1 MEQTPITIQQD
12 ILTDNK
18 MEQTPIIIQQDLL
31 TDDKMEDIPTTIQ
44 QTLLTEEVFDDEKQ
58 ALRAAAALEPT
69 EILPEYQVDIVAET
83 NNDIIAFDSVSQPLD
98 ASPAYMSGA
107 TKLKNMIEQT
117 DELIVCPG
125 VYDGLSARIALRV
138 GFSAMYMTGAGTT
151 ASRLGQPDLGIA
163 HLHDMKEH
171 AEMIANLDPY
181 GPPLIADMDT
191 GYGGPIMIAN
201 SVKSYIRAGVA
212 GFHIEDQIMNKR
224 CGHLK
229 GKRVVPAEEFYTR
242 VSAAKAAK
250 DAMHSDIVLIAR
262 TDALQMHGYD
272 ECIQRLKTARDI
284 GADVGL
290 LEGYTSKEMAARAV
304 KDLAPWPI
312 LLNMVENGATPVIT
326 TKEAKEMGFR
336 IMIFS
341 FASLAPA
348 YVAIQTTLERLKSE
362 GVVGTGKDVTPLKIF
377 DMCGL
382 KDLMAID
389 TDAGGSNFANGI

>member
-1 MEQTPITIQQD
+1 MDNIHIT
-12 ILTDNK
+12 
-18 MEQTPIIIQQDLL
+18 E
-31 TDDKMEDIPTTIQ
+31 Q
-44 QTLLTEEVFDDEKQ
+44 QTLLSKEVFDNECQ
-58 ALRAAAALEPT
+58 PVLAVSAITSAEMLRTLTADVLVDTDSAIISFDRVNQFQIAASACK
-69 EILPEYQVDIVAET
+69 
-83 NNDIIAFDSVSQPLD
+83 
-98 ASPAYMSGA
+98 SGA
-107 TKLKNMIEQT
+107 TKLKKMIVET

-138 GFSAMYMTGAGTT
+138 GFSALYMTGAGTT

-191 GYGGPIMIAN
+191 GYGGPIMVAK
-201 SVKSYIRAGVA
+201 SVRSYIRAGVA
-212 GFHIEDQIMNKR
+212 GFHIEDQVMDKR
-224 CGHLK
+224 CGHLQ

-242 VSAAKAAK
+242 VNAAKSAK

-272 ECIQRLKTARDI
+272 ECIERLKVARKI

-290 LEGYTSKEMAARAV
+290 LEGFTSKEMAAQAV
-304 KDLAPWPI
+304 KDLAPWPL

-326 TKEAKEMGFR
+326 TNEAKEMGFR

-341 FASLAPA
+341 FASIAPA
-348 YVAIQTTLERLKSE
+348 YVAIQSTLERLKAE
-362 GVVGTGKDVTPLKIF
+362 GVLGTPKDLTPLKLF

-382 KDLMAID
+382 QELMAID
-389 TDAGGSNFANGI
+389 MEAGGSSFVNGI

>member
-1 MEQTPITIQQD
+1 MET
-12 ILTDNK
+12 LTYA
-18 MEQTPIIIQQDLL
+18 P
-31 TDDKMEDIPTTIQ
+31 
-44 QTLLTEEVFDDEKQ
+44 
-58 ALRAAAALEPT
+58 
-69 EILPEYQVDIVAET
+69 
-83 NNDIIAFDSVSQPLD
+83 QPLILD
-98 ASPAYMSGA
+98 EVIPHSDPACTQFLELTTVKKLRNNEKLELNIPMVQTTEVTPKTVTIDVPAESDSILVSFNRVASPTVAVPKYISAA
-107 TKLKNMIEQT
+107 TKLKKMVEET

-191 GYGGPIMIAN
+191 GYGGPIMVAN

-212 GFHIEDQIMNKR
+212 GFHIEDQVMNKR

-229 GKRVVPAEEFYTR
+229 GKKVVPEEEFYSR
-242 VSAAKAAK
+242 IRAAKSAK
-250 DAMHSDIVLIAR
+250 DAMNSDIVLIAR
-262 TDALQMHGYD
+262 TDALQMLGYD
-272 ECIQRLKTARDI
+272 ECVKRLKVARSL

-290 LEGYTSKEMAARAV
+290 LEGYTSKEMAAQAV
-304 KDLAPWPI
+304 KDLAPWPL
-312 LLNMVENGATPVIT
+312 LLNMVENGATPIIT
-326 TKEAKEMGFR
+326 TAEAKEMGFR

-341 FASLAPA
+341 FASIAPA
-348 YVAIQTTLERLKSE
+348 YVAIQTTLQRLKTE
-362 GVVGTGKDVTPLKIF
+362 GVVGTAKDLTPLKLF

-382 KDLMAID
+382 KDSIVID
-389 TDAGGSNFANGI
+389 TEAGGLSFANGI